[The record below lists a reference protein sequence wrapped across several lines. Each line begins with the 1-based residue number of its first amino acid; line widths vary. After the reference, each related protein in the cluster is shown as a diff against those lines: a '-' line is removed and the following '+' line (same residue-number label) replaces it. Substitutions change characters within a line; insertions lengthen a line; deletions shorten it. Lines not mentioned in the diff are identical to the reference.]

1 MPTALCKK
9 LINDFREGVLPGK
22 RDNPQNMLRS
32 RTQKSFYRHSDNRCQ
47 SRVEAISPC
56 ADNMRASSQDCVIF
70 LLRIYRNDYRSVK
83 RRVASSN
90 KLTRAKLPFFCLPPG
105 DTLLKHEKAV
115 IINTTLFN
123 EEAYHSLGLD
133 EAMRRLIDD
142 WALRY
147 PGIQKVE
154 HVYFY
159 AVGAGGDATRQ
170 GYLQQAY
177 RLGKEFEQ
185 AERMREA
192 ASCSSMRSVPLCVP
206 QVMSTCDVMVILL
219 HPSKF
224 L

>member
-1 MPTALCKK
+1 
-9 LINDFREGVLPGK
+9 
-22 RDNPQNMLRS
+22 
-32 RTQKSFYRHSDNRCQ
+32 
-47 SRVEAISPC
+47 
-56 ADNMRASSQDCVIF
+56 MRASSQDCVIF

-90 KLTRAKLPFFCLPPG
+90 NLTRAKLPFFCLPPG

-142 WALRY
+142 CALRY

-159 AVGAGGDATRQ
+159 AVGASGDATDK
-170 GYLQQAY
+170 AI
-177 RLGKEFEQ
+177 
-185 AERMREA
+185 
-192 ASCSSMRSVPLCVP
+192 SSKP
-206 QVMSTCDVMVILL
+206 IA
-219 HPSKF
+219 
-224 L
+224 